1 MATNPNNSQTV
12 IGATI
17 VINGE
22 FKSQEDVSI
31 RGKILG
37 RIETTADLF
46 VEEDGTVEAEVS
58 TRNIDVRGTV
68 VGNVNATDRFELHPE
83 GSLTGDIQAPRVVV
97 ADGGRYKGRV
107 DMEGLSGRR
116 MPSEGGST
124 TPTPVSKPGL
134 RRR

>member
-1 MATNPNNSQTV
+1 MAQSESTTV
-12 IGATI
+12 IGASI

-31 RGKILG
+31 RGKIQG

-46 VEEDGTVEAEVS
+46 VEEGGTVEAEVS

-68 VGNVNATDRFELHPE
+68 IGNVNASDRFELHPE
-83 GSLTGDIQAPRVVV
+83 GSLTGDIRAPRVVV
-97 ADGGRYKGRV
+97 ADGGHYKGRV
-107 DMEGLSGRR
+107 DMEGGPVTRS
-116 MPSEGGST
+116 PQEST
-124 TPTPVSKPGL
+124 PKEVRPVL